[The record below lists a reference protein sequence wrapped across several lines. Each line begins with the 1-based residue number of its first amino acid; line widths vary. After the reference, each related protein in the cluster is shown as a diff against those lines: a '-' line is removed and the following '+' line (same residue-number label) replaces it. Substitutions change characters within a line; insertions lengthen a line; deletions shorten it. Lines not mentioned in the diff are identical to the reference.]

1 MKTTSRILSAL
12 ALIALSA
19 TADAQIIEK
28 KSLNLDG
35 AKKAIAAAVDYAK
48 KNNAPGAVIAVVDE
62 GGNLMAL
69 ERLDGTF
76 AMGATISVGKARTA
90 VLFKKP
96 TRFFEELINKG
107 RTAMTAVD
115 GFTPLIG
122 GIPIMVDNQVV
133 GGIGVSGA
141 ASAAQDEELAL
152 AGANALMG
160 GAAKSE
166 TAPAQTT
173 SDKPASPSP
182 ATFID
187 SKNVSAAFAKGMPLL
202 ETSGYKVHA
211 SRRVEPGQAEIHT
224 LDTDVIYVVEGSAT
238 LVTGGRAIDT
248 KEIAPNEIRGSKIEG
263 GQEHHIGKGDVI
275 IIPNGLP
282 HQFTA
287 VSGELHYFVC
297 KPTASSDSRDNGA
310 MSNTPNIEIM
320 KTLFL
325 CIITALLVSNAAFA
339 GAGTLFRDDIGVS
352 NWPFTSSASAK
363 KNPATKTAIK
373 TPRIKSHEADRRVT
387 AR

>member
-1 MKTTSRILSAL
+1 MKLLTGTI
-12 ALIALSA
+12 IAAFVFVGAHSH
-19 TADAQIIEK
+19 AQIIEK

-48 KNNAPGAVIAVVDE
+48 KNNAPGGVIAVVDE

-76 AMGATISVGKARTA
+76 AMGATISIGKACTA

-122 GIPIMVDNQVV
+122 GIPVIIDGQVV
-133 GGIGVSGA
+133 GGVGVSGA
-141 ASAAQDEELAL
+141 ASANQDEELAL

-160 GAAKSE
+160 GATKTENPTSSSAKDSSM
-166 TAPAQTT
+166 QTT
-173 SDKPASPSP
+173 QA

-187 SKNVSAAFAKGMPLL
+187 SEKVAAAFAKGIPLL
-202 ETSGYKVHA
+202 ETAGYKVHA
-211 SRRVEPGQAEIHT
+211 SRRVDPGQAEIHT
-224 LDTDVIYVVEGSAT
+224 LDTDVIYVVDGSAT
-238 LVTGGRAIDT
+238 LVTGGKAVDA
-248 KEIAPNEIRGSKIEG
+248 KEIAPNEIRGTKIEG
-263 GQEHHIGKGDVI
+263 GQEHQISKGEVI
-275 IIPNGLP
+275 VIPNGVP

-287 VSGELHYFVC
+287 VTGELHYFVC
-297 KPTASSDSRDNGA
+297 KPTASA
-310 MSNTPNIEIM
+310 ETH
-320 KTLFL
+320 L
-325 CIITALLVSNAAFA
+325 
-339 GAGTLFRDDIGVS
+339 
-352 NWPFTSSASAK
+352 
-363 KNPATKTAIK
+363 
-373 TPRIKSHEADRRVT
+373 T

>member
-1 MKTTSRILSAL
+1 MKIS
-12 ALIALSA
+12 
-19 TADAQIIEK
+19 TAISSLTLMAFASSIQAQIVEK
-28 KSLNLDG
+28 KSLNLEG
-35 AKKAIAAAVDYAK
+35 AKKAIAAAVEYAR
-48 KNNAPGAVIAVVDE
+48 KNNAPGAVVAVVDE

-122 GIPIMVDNQVV
+122 GIPIIIDGQVV

-160 GAAKSE
+160 GQAKIEAPPISKVE
-166 TAPAQTT
+166 SSSTQTAQG
-173 SDKPASPSP
+173 
-182 ATFID
+182 ATFIE
-187 SKNVSAAFAKGMPLL
+187 SKNVAAAFAKGMPLL
-202 ETSGYKVHA
+202 ETEGYKVHA
-211 SRRVEPGQAEIHT
+211 SRRLEPGQAEIHT
-224 LDTDVIYVVEGSAT
+224 LDTDVIYVVDGSAT
-238 LVTGGRAIDT
+238 LVTGGRAIDPKT
-248 KEIAPNEIRGSKIEG
+248 IAPNEIRGTRIEG
-263 GQEHHIGKGDVI
+263 GKEHHIAKGDAIV
-275 IIPNGLP
+275 IPNGVP

-297 KPTASSDSRDNGA
+297 KPTALADSGLTTR
-310 MSNTPNIEIM
+310 
-320 KTLFL
+320 
-325 CIITALLVSNAAFA
+325 
-339 GAGTLFRDDIGVS
+339 
-352 NWPFTSSASAK
+352 
-363 KNPATKTAIK
+363 
-373 TPRIKSHEADRRVT
+373 
-387 AR
+387 

>member
-1 MKTTSRILSAL
+1 MKILRIAAIAATLAL
-12 ALIALSA
+12 ATNSH
-19 TADAQIIEK
+19 AQIIEK

-35 AKKAIAAAVDYAK
+35 AKKAIAAAVNYAK
-48 KNNAPGAVIAVVDE
+48 KNNAPGGVIAVVDE

-122 GIPIMVDNQVV
+122 GIPIIIDGEVA

-141 ASAAQDEELAL
+141 ASANQDEELAL
-152 AGANALMG
+152 AGANALAVPG
-160 GAAKSE
+160 RGEPGIYEGSNQRVVPGS
-166 TAPAQTT
+166 TP
-173 SDKPASPSP
+173 P
-182 ATFID
+182 ATAALFID
-187 SKNVSAAFAKGMPLL
+187 PKSVSAAFAKGMPLL
-202 ETSGYKVHA
+202 ETNGYKVHA

-224 LDTDVIYVVEGSAT
+224 LDTDVIYVVDGSAT
-238 LVTGGRAIDT
+238 LVTGGKAIDT
-248 KEIAPNEIRGSKIEG
+248 NQIAPNEIRGTRIEG
-263 GQEHHIGKGDVI
+263 GQKHQITKGEVI
-275 IIPNGLP
+275 IIPNGVP

-287 VSGELHYFVC
+287 VNGELHYFVC
-297 KPTASSDSRDNGA
+297 KPTA
-310 MSNTPNIEIM
+310 
-320 KTLFL
+320 
-325 CIITALLVSNAAFA
+325 
-339 GAGTLFRDDIGVS
+339 
-352 NWPFTSSASAK
+352 
-363 KNPATKTAIK
+363 PAET
-373 TPRIKSHEADRRVT
+373 RLT

>member
-1 MKTTSRILSAL
+1 MKIQTGTLIAAML
-12 ALIALSA
+12 ALGA
-19 TADAQIIEK
+19 TSHAQVVEK

-35 AKKAIAAAVDYAK
+35 AKKAIVAAVDYAK
-48 KNNAPGAVIAVVDE
+48 KNNAPGGVIAVVDE

-76 AMGATISVGKARTA
+76 AMGATISIGKARTA

-122 GIPIMVDNQVV
+122 GIPIVIDGQVV

-141 ASAAQDEELAL
+141 ASANQDEELAL

-160 GAAKSE
+160 DRATSSE
-166 TAPAQTT
+166 SPRSAIPSATAQ
-173 SDKPASPSP
+173 

-187 SKNVSAAFAKGMPLL
+187 PKNVSAAFAKGMPLL
-202 ETSGYKVHA
+202 ETAGYKVHA

-224 LDTDVIYVVEGSAT
+224 LDTDVIYVVDGSAT
-238 LVTGGRAIDT
+238 LVTGGKAIDA
-248 KEIAPNEIRGSKIEG
+248 KEIGPNELRGTKIEG
-263 GQEHHIGKGDVI
+263 GQEHQITKGEVI
-275 IIPNGLP
+275 IIPNGVP

-287 VSGELHYFVC
+287 VNGELHYFVC
-297 KPTASSDSRDNGA
+297 KPTALAETHLTTR
-310 MSNTPNIEIM
+310 
-320 KTLFL
+320 
-325 CIITALLVSNAAFA
+325 
-339 GAGTLFRDDIGVS
+339 
-352 NWPFTSSASAK
+352 
-363 KNPATKTAIK
+363 
-373 TPRIKSHEADRRVT
+373 
-387 AR
+387 

>member
-1 MKTTSRILSAL
+1 MKILSVVV
-12 ALIALSA
+12 IAA
-19 TADAQIIEK
+19 TVAFAATDRAEIVEK
-28 KSLNLDG
+28 KSLDLEG
-35 AKKAIAAAVDYAK
+35 AKKAIAAATDYAK
-48 KNNAPGAVIAVVDE
+48 KKNAPGGVIAVVDE

-122 GIPIMVDNQVV
+122 GIPIVIDGQVV

-141 ASAAQDEELAL
+141 ASANQDEELAL
-152 AGANALMG
+152 AGANAIADRVETG
-160 GAAKSE
+160 GREGNQPRSSAFAKA
-166 TAPAQTT
+166 TADTLPPAT
-173 SDKPASPSP
+173 A

-187 SKNVSAAFAKGMPLL
+187 AKTVSAAFAKGMPLL
-202 ETSGYKVHA
+202 EAAGYKVHA

-224 LDTDVIYVVEGSAT
+224 LDTDVIYVVDGSAT
-238 LVTGGRAIDT
+238 LVTGGKAIDA
-248 KEIAPNEIRGSKIEG
+248 KEIAPNEIRGAKIEG
-263 GQEHHIGKGDVI
+263 GQEHQITKGEVI
-275 IIPNGLP
+275 IIPNGVP

-287 VSGELHYFVC
+287 VKGELHYFVC
-297 KPTASSDSRDNGA
+297 KPTA
-310 MSNTPNIEIM
+310 
-320 KTLFL
+320 
-325 CIITALLVSNAAFA
+325 
-339 GAGTLFRDDIGVS
+339 
-352 NWPFTSSASAK
+352 
-363 KNPATKTAIK
+363 PAET
-373 TPRIKSHEADRRVT
+373 HLT

>member
-1 MKTTSRILSAL
+1 MKRQTILAVTL
-12 ALIALSA
+12 TFIAVA
-19 TADAQIIEK
+19 TMPAQVVEK

-35 AKKAIAAAVDYAK
+35 ARKAIAAAVDYAK
-48 KNNAPGAVIAVVDE
+48 KNNAPGGVIAVVDE

-107 RTAMTAVD
+107 RTAMTAVE

-122 GIPIMVDNQVV
+122 GIPIMIDNQVV

-141 ASAAQDEELAL
+141 ASANQDEQLAI
-152 AGANALMG
+152 AGANALMN
-160 GAAKSE
+160 GAARLE
-166 TAPAQTT
+166 MPQTST
-173 SDKPASPSP
+173 EPSAVTP

-187 SKNVSAAFAKGMPLL
+187 SKNISAAFAKGMPLL
-202 ETSGYKVHA
+202 ETMGYKVHA

-224 LDTDVIYVVEGSAT
+224 LDTDVIYVVDGSAT
-238 LVTGGRAIDT
+238 LVTGGKVPDA
-248 KEIAPNEIRGSKIEG
+248 KPIALNEIRGSKIEG
-263 GQEHHIGKGDVI
+263 GTEHHIGKGDAI

-297 KPTASSDSRDNGA
+297 KPTALVEEKLTSR
-310 MSNTPNIEIM
+310 
-320 KTLFL
+320 
-325 CIITALLVSNAAFA
+325 
-339 GAGTLFRDDIGVS
+339 
-352 NWPFTSSASAK
+352 
-363 KNPATKTAIK
+363 
-373 TPRIKSHEADRRVT
+373 
-387 AR
+387 